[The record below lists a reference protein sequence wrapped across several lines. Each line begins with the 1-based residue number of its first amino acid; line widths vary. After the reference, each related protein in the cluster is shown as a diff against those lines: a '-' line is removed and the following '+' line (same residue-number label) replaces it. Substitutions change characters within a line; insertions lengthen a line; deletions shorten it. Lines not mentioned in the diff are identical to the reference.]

1 LLSSAEPQVM
11 EGRVWLT
18 MADHSAAELCALEE
32 WQLLDGQ
39 TSGAVPDAAVAEAV
53 EAAGYAPEMAQRAV
67 EWLYEADY
75 RPAADHQQAPRAAP
89 TPGR

>member
-1 LLSSAEPQVM
+1 M

-32 WQLLDGQ
+32 WQLLEEQSTGP
-39 TSGAVPDAAVAEAV
+39 VPDAAVAAAV
-53 EAAGYAPEMAQRAV
+53 EAAGYSAEAADRAV

-75 RPAADHQQAPRAAP
+75 RPADESEPPSSPVP
-89 TPGR
+89 TSGR

>member
-1 LLSSAEPQVM
+1 
-11 EGRVWLT
+11 

-39 TSGAVPDAAVAEAV
+39 TSGPVPDAAVAEAV
-53 EAAGYAPEMAQRAV
+53 AAAGYSHEAAERAA

-75 RPAADHQQAPRAAP
+75 RPPDRDGERAHPAA
-89 TPGR
+89 TSGR